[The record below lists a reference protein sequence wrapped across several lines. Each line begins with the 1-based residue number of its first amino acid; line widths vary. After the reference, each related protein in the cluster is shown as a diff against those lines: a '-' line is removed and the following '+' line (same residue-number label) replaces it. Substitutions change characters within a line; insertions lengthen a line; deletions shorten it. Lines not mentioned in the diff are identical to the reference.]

1 MLGPQDTTRASG
13 YTHGEVLYVDTE
25 EWDIDLPKS
34 IRSRLMG
41 KDYPHD
47 QLWDAI
53 ASFESLVVVEVTA
66 SLKSYDLTPQQ
77 VVEATQMASMLL

>member
-1 MLGPQDTTRASG
+1 
-13 YTHGEVLYVDTE
+13 
-25 EWDIDLPKS
+25 
-34 IRSRLMG
+34 MG